1 MKNFLKEFQLE
12 KNSANLFMLI
22 AITSVSA
29 VISIH
34 LLIAMVGLPTIIFC
48 SAFILFTASIAVMVE
63 QKQWMML
70 GLIVFG
76 FCCIIYGIVHQ
87 AGLTM

>member
-12 KNSANLFMLI
+12 KNPANLFMLI

-29 VISIH
+29 VISIN
-34 LLIAMVGLPTIIFC
+34 LLVAMVGLPTIVFC

-63 QKQWMML
+63 QKQWTFL
-70 GLIVFG
+70 ALIIFG
-76 FCCIIYGIVHQ
+76 FCCIIYGVVHQ